1 MVDKIEFTRNH
12 SDLSTGQGFQFEFF
26 CDRCGTGFRTPF
38 KAWVVGSVAGM
49 MDAANSLFGGVF
61 GKAADMSER
70 VRSAAWETAHD
81 QAFNGAMKEIKSD
94 FMQCPR
100 CSTWVCRKSCWNQE
114 RGLCKNCAPQE
125 AVEMAAAQ
133 ASMTKDKIWE
143 SAQIAEADQPLMKA
157 ESYAKKLKAA
167 CSNCGASL
175 LPGAKF
181 CAECGAKVQVV
192 LHCTECGLQLRPEAK
207 FCPSCGTKVVK

>member
-1 MVDKIEFTRNH
+1 
-12 SDLSTGQGFQFEFF
+12 
-26 CDRCGTGFRTPF
+26 
-38 KAWVVGSVAGM
+38 
-49 MDAANSLFGGVF
+49 
-61 GKAADMSER
+61 MSER

-81 QAFNGAMKEIKSD
+81 QAFNNAMKEIKSD

-143 SAQIAEADQPLMKA
+143 SAQVAEADQPLMKA
-157 ESYAKKLKAA
+157 ESLLK
-167 CSNCGASL
+167 N
-175 LPGAKF
+175 
-181 CAECGAKVQVV
+181 
-192 LHCTECGLQLRPEAK
+192 
-207 FCPSCGTKVVK
+207 